1 MPLTKHKSANVSKV
15 EPKNASRD
23 RRVVRTRKQIDAA
36 FVDLLHRRSYGNI
49 RVSDITKK
57 AGVGRATFYAHYVSK
72 DDLLLSQFQRI
83 VSPMLAATPKDACPL
98 NAVAF
103 LAHVKGAPRI
113 YKALMGPE
121 AGKAPGI
128 LRECIEQR
136 VRQALA
142 TVDGEPVAASFNVQK
157 MIAPRFVAS
166 SLLAVIQCSIEG
178 DASESPESLQAI
190 FSKLVGGG
198 LALFT
203 DARAGST

>member
-15 EPKNASRD
+15 ELKNAKRD
-23 RRVVRTRKQIDAA
+23 RRVVRTSKQIDAA
-36 FVDLLHRRSYGNI
+36 FVDLLHRRSYANI

-136 VRQALA
+136 VRQALCA
-142 TVDGEPVAASFNVQK
+142 GDGEPVAVSSNVQK
-157 MIAPRFVAS
+157 MISSRFVAS
-166 SLLAVIQCSIEG
+166 SLLKS
-178 DASESPESLQAI
+178 
-190 FSKLVGGG
+190 
-198 LALFT
+198 
-203 DARAGST
+203 